1 MAREDVLKE
10 FGDFLVSLR
19 IQKNKSLKE
28 IEIHAR
34 GRGVDLPKS
43 SLQFYEK
50 GRVGAIS
57 RERLTAISIAYDRTY
72 EEIVNRYV
80 MARFGVNLLRPDL
93 SEELIYDDKE
103 HASLHRKLQA
113 ILEQG
118 GDLWKNGV
126 AAAIHAF
133 HNSMLQDTQTE

>member
-10 FGDFLVSLR
+10 FGDFLLSLR

-50 GRVGAIS
+50 GRVGSIS
-57 RERLTAISIAYDRTY
+57 RERLAAISIAYDRTY

-80 MARFGVNLLRPDL
+80 MARFGVDLLRPNL
-93 SEELIYDDKE
+93 SEELIYNDNE
-103 HASLHRKLQA
+103 HAALHRKLQA

-118 GDLWKNGV
+118 GDFWKNGV
-126 AAAIHAF
+126 AATIHAF
-133 HNSMLQDTQTE
+133 HNSILQDIQTE